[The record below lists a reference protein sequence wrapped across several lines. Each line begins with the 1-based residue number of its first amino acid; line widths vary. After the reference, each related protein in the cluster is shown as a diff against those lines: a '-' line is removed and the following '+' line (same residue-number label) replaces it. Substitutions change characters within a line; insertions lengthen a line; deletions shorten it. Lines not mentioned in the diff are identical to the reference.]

1 MSGSGLVSSSEGG
14 GVVSGTMCVEQRR
27 ILETVTVYMTP
38 SRTVNVED
46 IVINLQ
52 WVGDQGAGGSA
63 VERLDIVLKE

>member
-1 MSGSGLVSSSEGG
+1 
-14 GVVSGTMCVEQRR
+14 
-27 ILETVTVYMTP
+27 MTP

-63 VERLDIVLKE
+63 VERLDIVLGFERMI